1 MDDQALLRQ
10 HEPGSGCHVSKKL
23 IVLTVHLLLLATP
36 ADMRPGQG
44 LYPPINGTQTVRN
57 CDNSSYGPANR
68 TYGLT
73 PAPCVECE
81 HGLVARLDMGF
92 AQSNRYFV
100 RHADGA
106 GGFVSAQACVAL
118 PGEREGGVSLQDD

>member
-1 MDDQALLRQ
+1 
-10 HEPGSGCHVSKKL
+10 V
-23 IVLTVHLLLLATP
+23 
-36 ADMRPGQG
+36 
-44 LYPPINGTQTVRN
+44 NGTLTVRN

-81 HGLVARLDMGF
+81 HGLVARLAKGY

-106 GGFVSAQACVAL
+106 GGFVGAQACVAL
-118 PGEREGGVSLQDD
+118 PGEGQGWGSLQDR